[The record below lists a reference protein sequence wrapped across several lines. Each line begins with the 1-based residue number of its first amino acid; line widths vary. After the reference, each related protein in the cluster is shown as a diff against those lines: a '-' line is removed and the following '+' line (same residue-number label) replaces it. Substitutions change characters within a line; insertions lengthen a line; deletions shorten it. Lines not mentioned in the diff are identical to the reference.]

1 MNVNNPVALSDSLK
15 TAHSS
20 GWMPAASGTPLT
32 DSVLSS
38 SFGGR
43 ASSISTLPHSRGIA
57 FIDTSVSD
65 YQTLA
70 AGIAAGTEVHLL
82 DSSEDAVTQITNTL
96 LGRDGISSIH
106 IVSHGAAGGLDFG
119 AGKLNLSNL
128 PSFAS
133 QLQSWSNALTKD
145 ADILLYGC
153 NVAQGELGKAFVK
166 ILSQLTGAD
175 VAASADL
182 TGSASKGGNWTLEY
196 ETGSIETGLAVSS
209 AILDYEGVLDDAVY
223 TAALHF
229 TSGNVTAEKVF
240 TDSSGNVYTTGTFQG
255 TVDFDPGNGIATLTN
270 TGTRD
275 SFISKLDSSGNYV
288 WSKQLGGTGDDQATS
303 ISVDSSGNVYTTGTF
318 QGTADFD
325 PGTGTANLTSAG
337 LSDIFIS
344 KLDSSGNY
352 VWAKQL
358 GGTSTDVANG
368 ISVDSSGNVYTTGF
382 FSGTADFD
390 PGNGTANLTSAGLSD
405 SFISKLDSSGNYVWA
420 KQLGGTST
428 DVANGISVDSSGNV
442 YTTGTFQ
449 GTADFD
455 PGAGIAT
462 LTNTGTRDSF
472 ISKLDSSGNYVWVK
486 KLGGTS
492 DDRATSI
499 SVDSSGN
506 VYTTG
511 TFQGTADFDPG
522 NSTANLTSAGLSD
535 IFISKLDSS
544 GNYVWAKQLG
554 GIDYDQANDISVDS
568 SGNVYTTGAFQ
579 GTADFDPGNGTANLT
594 SAGNTDIFISK
605 LDSSGNYIWT
615 KQLGGTDYDQ
625 ANGIS
630 VDSSGNVYTTGTFT
644 GRVDFDPGARMVKL
658 MAGKILDSF
667 ISKLDSSG
675 NYAAAQQFTSGSV
688 TAQKVVTDSNGN
700 VYTMGTFTGTVDFD
714 PDTNTV
720 NLLSAGGTESFISK
734 LNSSGNY
741 VWAKQLGGTSLS
753 GTSTDVVAT
762 NISVDSSGN
771 VYTAGYFQGMADFDP
786 GTGVTNL
793 ISAAGSYDIF
803 ISKLDSSGNYIW
815 VKQLGGTSSDS
826 AAGISVDSSGN
837 VYTTG
842 NFSGTVDF
850 DPGAGSANLTSAG
863 SYDIFI
869 SKLDSSGNYIWSKKL
884 GGTSSDSAAGI
895 SVDSSGNVYTTGSFQ
910 GTVDFDP
917 GTNTVNLISA
927 GNTDSFISK
936 LDSSGNYIW
945 AKKLGGTSFDQAT
958 DISVDSSGNVYTTGF
973 FQGTAD
979 FDPDA
984 GSVNLTSVAGSY
996 DSFISKLDS
1005 SGNYIWAKQLGGTS
1019 SDSAAGISVDSS
1031 GNVYTTGTF
1040 YGTAD
1045 FDPGAGSANLTS
1057 VGDRDI
1063 FISKLSSSGSYL
1075 WAKQFG
1081 GTSDDRA
1088 KGINVDSSG
1097 NVYTTGTFYGTAD
1110 FDPGVSTVNL
1120 MAGGTNN
1127 SFISKL
1133 SQVPNLAP
1141 TLTVSAMTL
1150 DYTENDLATV
1160 IDPTATVTDSD
1171 STDFD
1176 MGTLTVSYSANGSA
1190 DDRLAIRDQGT
1201 GTEQIGIA
1209 GSTVTYGGTTIGT
1222 FTGGTG
1228 TTALVITFNT
1238 SATAIAVTALL
1249 QNLTYAN
1256 VSDTPSTAARTLQ
1269 FLMTDGDGGTSSAA
1283 TKTIHVTAVNDEL
1296 VNLLWRSNNLAIS
1309 SSGSGQDAIWQ
1320 MNGFTLE
1327 SSYYLP
1333 TVADAN
1339 WQIISTADFNHD
1351 GTDDLL
1357 WRNQATGE
1365 NAIWQLDSTGF
1376 QSSRFITP
1384 ITDLNWKM
1392 ISTADFNGDG
1402 IADILW
1408 RNQASGQN
1416 AIWQMNSTDVQTGY
1430 YLTPIADLNWKM
1442 ISTADFNG
1450 DGIAD
1455 ILWRNQASGQNA
1467 IWQMKRDFTLQSG
1480 RFITPIADSNWQIVG
1495 TGDFN
1500 HDGIADL
1507 VWRNQATG
1515 QNAIWQMNS
1524 TDVQTGYYLTP
1535 VADVNW
1541 QIASIADFD
1550 GDGSADLLWR
1560 NAQASTV
1567 GIWQMNGFTESQAYL
1582 LPDVSPDWV
1591 VRPLRAPQ
1599 ASVPA

>member
-1 MNVNNPVALSDSLK
+1 MNVNNLVALSDSLK
-15 TAHSS
+15 TAPAS

-57 FIDTSVSD
+57 FIDASVSD

-133 QLQSWSNALTKD
+133 QLQSWSNALTEG

-196 ETGSIETGLAVSS
+196 ETGSIETGLVVSS
-209 AILDYEGVLDDAVY
+209 GVTLDYDGVLDDAVY
-223 TAALHF
+223 AAAQQF
-229 TSGNVTAEKVF
+229 IPGGMAAQKVV
-240 TDSSGNVYTTGTFQG
+240 TDSSGNVYTTGVFSG
-255 TVDFDPGNGIATLTN
+255 TADFDPGAGTTNLTSAGN
-270 TGTRD
+270 AD
-275 SFISKLDSSGNYV
+275 IFISKLDSSGNYI
-288 WSKQLGGTGDDQATS
+288 WAKQLGGAGEDRATS
-303 ISVDSSGNVYTTGTF
+303 ISVDSSGNVYTTGIF
-318 QGTADFD
+318 SGTADFD
-325 PGTGTANLTSAG
+325 PGAGTTNLTSAGSADIFISKLDSSGNYVWVKQLGGTGEDQATDISVDSSGNVYTTGVFSGTADFDPGASTTNLTSAGSADIFISKLDSSGNYVWAKQLGGAGEDRATGISVDSSGNVYTIGTFNSTVDFDPGAGTTNLTSAGSADIFISKLDSSGNYIWVKQLGGTGEDRATGISVDSSGNVYTTGTFNRTADFDPGAGTVNLTSAGLQDIFISKLDSGGNYIWAKKLGGTSNDNATGISVDSSGNVYTTGTFIDRVDFDPGAGTVNLTSAGGTTSSFISKLDSSGNYVSAQQFTSGRVTAQKVVTDSSDNVYTTGTFIGTADFDPGAGTANLTSGGFQDIFISKLDSSGNYVWAKQLGGTGADRVNGISVDSSGNIYTTGYFDGTVDFDPGAGTANLTSAG
-337 LSDIFIS
+337 GSDDIFISKLDSSGNYVWAKQFSGTSFAQATGISVDSSGNVYTTGTFNSTVDFDPGAGTTNLTSAGSADIFISKLDNSGNYVWVKQLGSTGEDRATGISVDSSGNVYTTGTFNSTVDFDPGAGTANLTSAGFQDIFISKLDSSGNYVWVKQLGGTGDDNATGISVDSSGNVYTTGYFYSRADFDPGAGTVNLTGAGGSDDIFIS

-358 GGTSTDVANG
+358 GGTSFDQATG
-368 ISVDSSGNVYTTGF
+368 ISVDSSGNVYTTGIF
-382 FSGTADFD
+382 NRTADFD
-390 PGNGTANLTSAGLSD
+390 PGAGTANLTSAGS
-405 SFISKLDSSGNYVWA
+405 
-420 KQLGGTST
+420 
-428 DVANGISVDSSGNV
+428 
-442 YTTGTFQ
+442 
-449 GTADFD
+449 
-455 PGAGIAT
+455 P
-462 LTNTGTRDSF
+462 
-472 ISKLDSSGNYVWVK
+472 
-486 KLGGTS
+486 
-492 DDRATSI
+492 
-499 SVDSSGN
+499 
-506 VYTTG
+506 
-511 TFQGTADFDPG
+511 
-522 NSTANLTSAGLSD
+522 D
-535 IFISKLDSS
+535 IFISKLDNS

-554 GIDYDQANDISVDS
+554 GIDNDQA
-568 SGNVYTTGAFQ
+568 T
-579 GTADFDPGNGTANLT
+579 
-594 SAGNTDIFISK
+594 
-605 LDSSGNYIWT
+605 
-615 KQLGGTDYDQ
+615 
-625 ANGIS
+625 GIS
-630 VDSSGNVYTTGTFT
+630 VDSSRNVYTTGIF
-644 GRVDFDPGARMVKL
+644 
-658 MAGKILDSF
+658 
-667 ISKLDSSG
+667 
-675 NYAAAQQFTSGSV
+675 
-688 TAQKVVTDSNGN
+688 
-700 VYTMGTFTGTVDFD
+700 
-714 PDTNTV
+714 
-720 NLLSAGGTESFISK
+720 
-734 LNSSGNY
+734 NS
-741 VWAKQLGGTSLS
+741 
-753 GTSTDVVAT
+753 
-762 NISVDSSGN
+762 
-771 VYTAGYFQGMADFDP
+771 
-786 GTGVTNL
+786 
-793 ISAAGSYDIF
+793 
-803 ISKLDSSGNYIW
+803 
-815 VKQLGGTSSDS
+815 
-826 AAGISVDSSGN
+826 
-837 VYTTG
+837 
-842 NFSGTVDF
+842 
-850 DPGAGSANLTSAG
+850 
-863 SYDIFI
+863 
-869 SKLDSSGNYIWSKKL
+869 
-884 GGTSSDSAAGI
+884 
-895 SVDSSGNVYTTGSFQ
+895 
-910 GTVDFDP
+910 
-917 GTNTVNLISA
+917 
-927 GNTDSFISK
+927 
-936 LDSSGNYIW
+936 
-945 AKKLGGTSFDQAT
+945 
-958 DISVDSSGNVYTTGF
+958 
-973 FQGTAD
+973 
-979 FDPDA
+979 
-984 GSVNLTSVAGSY
+984 
-996 DSFISKLDS
+996 
-1005 SGNYIWAKQLGGTS
+1005 
-1019 SDSAAGISVDSS
+1019 
-1031 GNVYTTGTF
+1031 
-1040 YGTAD
+1040 TAD
-1045 FDPGAGSANLTS
+1045 FDPGAG
-1057 VGDRDI
+1057 
-1063 FISKLSSSGSYL
+1063 
-1075 WAKQFG
+1075 
-1081 GTSDDRA
+1081 
-1088 KGINVDSSG
+1088 
-1097 NVYTTGTFYGTAD
+1097 
-1110 FDPGVSTVNL
+1110 TVNL
-1120 MAGGTNN
+1120 IARGVSN

-1133 SQVPNLAP
+1133 SQILNLAP

-1160 IDPTATVTDSD
+1160 IDPTATVADSD
-1171 STDFD
+1171 STNFD

-1190 DDRLAIRDQGT
+1190 DDRLAIRNQGT
-1201 GTEQIGIA
+1201 GTGQIGVS

-1238 SATAIAVTALL
+1238 SATTIAVTALL

-1256 VSDTPSTAARTLQ
+1256 VSDAPSTAARTLQ
-1269 FLMTDGDGGTSSAA
+1269 FLMSDGDGGTSSAA
-1283 TKTIHVTAVNDEL
+1283 TKTIHVTAVNDDR
-1296 VNLLWRSNNLAIS
+1296 VNLLWRSNNPAIS
-1309 SSGSGQDAIWQ
+1309 SSGSGQNAIWQ

-1376 QSSRFITP
+1376 QSSRFITSVA
-1384 ITDLNWKM
+1384 DLNWKM

-1416 AIWQMNSTDVQTGY
+1416 AIWQMNSTNVQTGY
-1430 YLTPIADLNWKM
+1430 YLTPIADLNWKI

-1480 RFITPIADSNWQIVG
+1480 RFITPISDLNWQIVG

-1515 QNAIWQMNS
+1515 ENAIWQMNS

-1541 QIASIADFD
+1541 QVAGIADFD